1 MTFLADANFSI
12 WPLYSNQE
20 MRNPVVGDLVEQ
32 GDNWYEVCE
41 DGVYQIADRDGDMEP
56 TRIPYQLNW

>member
-32 GDNWYEVCE
+32 GE
-41 DGVYQIADRDGDMEP
+41 DSVPA
-56 TRIPYQLNW
+56 